1 MKRLKLNFF
10 VPITLT
16 IITLM
21 SVSWVALFNKLDQ
34 PKANEKIQIFIASN
48 AYRDELSTNLAAG
61 LKDVGVKSVS
71 LKAVSQDSSLF
82 YTMLSTVGVLDSD
95 LLILPYTILK
105 GIGEMGEFV
114 PLERDTLRTYNI
126 DTSDHELWTHDSK
139 NYALK
144 IYDASSKTNYLDTY
158 FLLSDSED
166 YYVALNKNTCNA
178 LAHPNNDKT
187 SSDRAFYALNVLLSN
202 KTYL

>member
-16 IITLM
+16 VITLM

-48 AYRDELSTNLAAG
+48 AYRDELSANLAAG
-61 LKDVGVKSVS
+61 LKDVGVKSVT

-95 LLILPYTILK
+95 
-105 GIGEMGEFV
+105 
-114 PLERDTLRTYNI
+114 
-126 DTSDHELWTHDSK
+126 
-139 NYALK
+139 
-144 IYDASSKTNYLDTY
+144 
-158 FLLSDSED
+158 
-166 YYVALNKNTCNA
+166 
-178 LAHPNNDKT
+178 
-187 SSDRAFYALNVLLSN
+187 
-202 KTYL
+202 